1 MELRAALSMLLLSV
15 HHKAWPLEQFQA
27 VARVVQ
33 EEGDAELKLSREDG
47 CLPRTSLMRFDS
59 LEGVQSSAPLPPGA
73 GL

>member
-1 MELRAALSMLLLSV
+1 MSTTKPGPWSSS
-15 HHKAWPLEQFQA
+15 QA
-27 VARVVQ
+27 VVWVAQ